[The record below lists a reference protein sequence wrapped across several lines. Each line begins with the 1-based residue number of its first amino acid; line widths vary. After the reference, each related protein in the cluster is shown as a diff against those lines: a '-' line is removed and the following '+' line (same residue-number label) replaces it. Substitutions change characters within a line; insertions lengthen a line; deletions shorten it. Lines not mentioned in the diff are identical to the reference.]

1 VSKLAALVVASLFLA
16 RPAAAG
22 APTPLVLDQQL
33 AEVLA
38 DRAAVL
44 AKKRRPL
51 RFDSGTEVDS
61 CTTYAAARCSS
72 TLQESES
79 NEAAVD
85 DYVVCDQ
92 LALLQTTRAARQAGP
107 KNRGDVLSR
116 RLDLRTFRSSLKQR
130 LDERTFVL
138 QTLWRPAPRVDARQA
153 VGQSADWKFVL
164 AVDAVIDVDG
174 DGREDWLVSVTDRSL
189 EASYDSRQLLIV
201 RAPGTPGLLR
211 AEPVDKW
218 VCPTAH

>member
-1 VSKLAALVVASLFLA
+1 MSKLAALLVTSLFLA
-16 RPAAAG
+16 RPSAG
-22 APTPLVLDQQL
+22 GVPAPLVLDQQL
-33 AEVLA
+33 GEVLK
-38 DRAAVL
+38 DRAPVL

-51 RFDSGTEVDS
+51 RFVSGTVVERCAEYS
-61 CTTYAAARCSS
+61 AARCSS

-79 NEAAVD
+79 NEAAID

-92 LALLQTTRAARQAGP
+92 LALLQTARAARRAGP
-107 KNRGDVLSR
+107 KNRGEVLSR
-116 RLDLRTFRSSLKQR
+116 RLDLRSFRSSLKQR

-138 QTLWRPAPRVDARQA
+138 QKLWRPAPRVDARQA

-164 AVDAVIDVDG
+164 AVDAVLDVDG

-218 VCPTAH
+218 VCPSA